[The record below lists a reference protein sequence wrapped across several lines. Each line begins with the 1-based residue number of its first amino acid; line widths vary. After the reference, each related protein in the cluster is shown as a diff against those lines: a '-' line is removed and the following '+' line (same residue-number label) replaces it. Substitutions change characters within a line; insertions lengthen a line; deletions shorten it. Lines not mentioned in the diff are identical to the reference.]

1 MPNPRGPSGQPPV
14 DAARAEPT
22 PPTIAE
28 TVDNVF
34 SRYDANADGALTLA
48 ELLAV
53 IDADG
58 THTEIADRAA
68 ATVTAVD
75 TNGDKSLSKAE
86 VTTLVTKLD
95 TDGDGLLERSD
106 RSATG
111 ADATAF
117 EQASVL
123 LFARG
128 LHGGPGDGG
137 LGGPGGPRGD
147 GIERTVIAAVDS
159 LFTRYDADTSTTISL
174 SELLAALDPKG
185 TRTDL
190 DAKVTS
196 LFTAVDTN
204 GDAALS
210 LAEITAVVAQFDTD
224 GDGTIERGEHPA
236 ADAGDA
242 VQLIG
247 ILLHGA
253 HGAHG
258 PDTDTGAV

>member
-14 DAARAEPT
+14 ADTARAEPT
-22 PPTIAE
+22 PPTVAE
-28 TVDNVF
+28 AVDNVF

-58 THTEIADRAA
+58 THTAVAERAA
-68 ATVTAVD
+68 ATVTATD

-86 VTTLVTKLD
+86 VTALVTKLD
-95 TDGDGLLERSD
+95 TDADGLLERSD

-137 LGGPGGPRGD
+137 GPRGD
-147 GIERTVIAAVDS
+147 GIERTVIDAVDS
-159 LFTRYDADTSTTISL
+159 LFTRYDADSSTTISL

-185 TRTDL
+185 TRTEL

-196 LFTAVDTN
+196 LFTAVDAN

-247 ILLHGA
+247 ILLHGG
-253 HGAHG
+253 HGPHG
-258 PDTDTGAV
+258 PDADVASGVV

>member
-1 MPNPRGPSGQPPV
+1 MPNPRGPSGQLPV
-14 DAARAEPT
+14 VDTARAEPT

-28 TVDNVF
+28 VVDKAF
-34 SRYDANADGALTLA
+34 ARYDANADGALTLA

-68 ATVTAVD
+68 ATVTAAD
-75 TNGDKSLSKAE
+75 ANGDQSLSKAE

-137 LGGPGGPRGD
+137 PRGD

-185 TRTDL
+185 THADL

-247 ILLHGA
+247 ILLHGP

-258 PDTDTGAV
+258 PDSDTGAV